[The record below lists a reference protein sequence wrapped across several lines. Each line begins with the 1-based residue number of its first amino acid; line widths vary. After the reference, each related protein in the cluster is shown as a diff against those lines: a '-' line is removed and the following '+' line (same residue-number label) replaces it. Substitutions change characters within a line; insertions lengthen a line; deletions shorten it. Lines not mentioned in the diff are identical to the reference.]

1 MVSTARISGEENPK
15 KTEPDGRASWLSVS
29 TEDDCEQSP
38 DASLVHYFRYD
49 KDESSPPR

>member
-1 MVSTARISGEENPK
+1 MVSTARISGEENLK

-29 TEDDCEQSP
+29 TEDDGEQSP
-38 DASLVHYFRYD
+38 DASLVHYFRYG